1 MVKYWDRLE
10 PEMKKCEMDITALS
24 IALKISFQA
33 VAKVRDGGSFG
44 SKNNLKAAALFGLD
58 PTWLAT
64 GIGQKYAQNTAQLT
78 APSAFLST
86 TGGPGGAAV
95 SQDTASPPSSPESIG
110 QAVEFI
116 ASKLAPLDQGTRET
130 IATLVHEAICKPEKT
145 AANLAA
151 IQALVRFAT
160 GKIETEAYLHTAKA
174 S

>member
-1 MVKYWDRLE
+1 MGTTVD
-10 PEMKKCEMDITALS
+10 ALLQS
-24 IALKISFQA
+24 NFT
-33 VAKVRDGGSFG
+33 V
-44 SKNNLKAAALFGLD
+44 
-58 PTWLAT
+58 PTE
-64 GIGQKYAQNTAQLT
+64 QSQLT
-78 APSAFLST
+78 APSAFLSA